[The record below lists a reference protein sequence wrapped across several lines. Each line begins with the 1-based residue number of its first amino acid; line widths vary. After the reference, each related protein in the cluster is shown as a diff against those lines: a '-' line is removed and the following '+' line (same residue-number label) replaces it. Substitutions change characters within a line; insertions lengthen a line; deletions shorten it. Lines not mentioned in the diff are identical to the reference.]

1 MASIFDKLFGNPRKI
16 DKLPTTSQLDKQ
28 AGGFTTPPA
37 GFKFGAP
44 QSPRFM
50 PSFGGT
56 GSMNTYGGLGGGL
69 RKQTGALRDDNDKDG
84 FGKKLKD
91 LFSGESGAALGGVA
105 QGAGAV
111 LGAYMNRQANKEM
124 SKLEREKFEEE
135 RRREGLREQE
145 RERIRALLSPVLDAY
160 RPR

>member
-1 MASIFDKLFGNPRKI
+1 MASIFDQLLNNPRKTGG
-16 DKLPTTSQLDKQ
+16 LPTTSQLNKQ

-56 GSMNTYGGLGGGL
+56 GSMNTYGDLGGGL
-69 RKQTGALRDDNDKDG
+69 RKQVGALRDDKDG

-111 LGAYMNRQANKEM
+111 LGAYMNRQSNKEM

>member
-1 MASIFDKLFGNPRKI
+1 MASIYDTMSGNPRRI
-16 DKLPTTSQLDKQ
+16 GGLPTTSQLNNQ
-28 AGGFTTPPA
+28 SGGFTRPPA

-44 QSPRFM
+44 QPVRFM

-56 GSMNTYGGLGGGL
+56 GSTNAYGELGGGL
-69 RKQTGALRDDNDKDG
+69 RKQIGALREDNDS

-105 QGAGAV
+105 QGAGAA
-111 LGAYMNRQANKEM
+111 LGAYLNSRSNKEM
-124 SKLEREKFEEE
+124 TKLEREKFEEG
-135 RRREGLREQE
+135 RRREELREKE
-145 RERIRALLSPVLDAY
+145 RERIRAMLAPTLEAY

>member
-1 MASIFDKLFGNPRKI
+1 MASIFDKMLGNPRRI
-16 DKLPTTSQLDKQ
+16 GGLPTTSQLNKQ
-28 AGGFTTPPA
+28 SGGFTTPPA

-44 QSPRFM
+44 QPSRLM

-56 GSMNTYGGLGGGL
+56 GSMNAYGDLGGGL
-69 RKQTGALRDDNDKDG
+69 RKQTGALREENDG

-105 QGAGAV
+105 QGAGAA
-111 LGAYMNRQANKEM
+111 LGAYLNSRSNKEM
-124 SKLEREKFEEE
+124 AKLEREKFEEE
-135 RRREGLREQE
+135 RRREALREEQ
-145 RERIRALLSPVLDAY
+145 RARIRAMLAPTLETY